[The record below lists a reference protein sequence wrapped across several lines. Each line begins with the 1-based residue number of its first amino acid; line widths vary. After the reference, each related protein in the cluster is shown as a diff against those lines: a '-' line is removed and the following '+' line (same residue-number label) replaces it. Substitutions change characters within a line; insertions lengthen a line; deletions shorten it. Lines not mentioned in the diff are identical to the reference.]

1 MSGIVLCLSMVTE
14 FAYSQDGHISII
26 DYQEE
31 TQLLSLN
38 IVSPVTGE
46 DKIFLSADGITSEL
60 RRFTRVGDYRM
71 VIYLP
76 CGELKDGDYLLYRT
90 SDVALPLSL
99 KHISCTSDNEK
110 LQQPRIIYSNTE
122 CIIEPKGTTLWRVGS
137 LMAQKNGYS
146 VYQNMFA
153 VFLTNRNN
161 FIDADITKMRDN
173 LLLCPTE
180 DLLASIDKHHAIE
193 MFQDAEAFRLDSIMQ
208 KATQPGNKLD
218 RLFEEDKVE

>member
-1 MSGIVLCLSMVTE
+1 MFLCLSMVTA
-14 FAYSQDGHISII
+14 FAYSQDRHISII

-31 TQLLSLN
+31 AQLLSLN
-38 IVSPVTGE
+38 IVAPVTDE
-46 DKIFLSADGITSEL
+46 DKLYLSTDGVTSEL
-60 RRFTRVGDYRM
+60 RRFARVGEHRM

-76 CGELKDGDYLLYRT
+76 CGEFKDGDYLLYRT
-90 SDVALPLSL
+90 SDVALPLL
-99 KHISCTSDNEK
+99 LEHISCTSDNEK
-110 LQQPRIIYSNTE
+110 LQQPRIIYSNTG

-153 VFLTNRNN
+153 VFQTNRNN

-180 DLLASIDKHHAIE
+180 DLIASIDKRHAIE
-193 MFQDAEAFRLDSIMQ
+193 MFQDAEAFRLNRIMQ
-208 KATQPGNKLD
+208 KATQLGNKSD
-218 RLFEEDKVE
+218 SSSESPPVP